1 MLIHFRSLSSLATAR
16 CGIACTMPPP
26 PLFCEARAH
35 LFIRRSVGDSLK
47 FAIVRRR
54 PTSTHFVRQSA
65 YWLHNS
71 QPGHFGINSA
81 PVARNVPLVLARAV
95 LGHMRLYDIVHKPH
109 AGSNLDE
116 YMSVGRVDLDEN
128 NRNSG
133 VPMYACAGGVR
144 LGSLDH
150 SFKYFRFVWP
160 GQFQEFDSTYV
171 RM

>member
-1 MLIHFRSLSSLATAR
+1 
-16 CGIACTMPPP
+16 MPPP
-26 PLFCEARAH
+26 PLSCEARAH
-35 LFIRRSVGDSLK
+35 LPTRRSVGDSLK
-47 FAIVRRR
+47 PATVRRR

-65 YWLHNS
+65 HWLHNS

-81 PVARNVPLVLARAV
+81 SVARNVPRVLARAV

-116 YMSVGRVDLDEN
+116 N

-133 VPMYACAGGVR
+133 VLMCACAGGVR